1 MVNAVGVV
9 LRDASSCPGAVMIL
23 FNLPNGDVTLRTG
36 DFQADPTKS
45 TCFNLAVIISST
57 HSKDSLEEP
66 MELCLRAD

>member
-45 TCFNLAVIISST
+45 TCVNLGTTRCSPEYSFPSQPEVI
-57 HSKDSLEEP
+57 
-66 MELCLRAD
+66 